1 MKIDRPSRRGF
12 MRAFIALALIFASF
26 AFTNAPDAHGT
37 TLMRMSVAQMSRTAQ
52 VIIRGRCVANET
64 TWEAGEIWTSTTF
77 QVEEVWGGVSVRAV
91 GASQSIRVRLLGGT
105 LGDVTSRVS
114 GIPRFQQGEEV
125 VLFLER
131 TRRGDFSVVSW
142 QQGTFRVRRDR
153 QTGEEVVTQDTSSF
167 ATYDPVHR
175 HFEEDG
181 IRSMRTAD
189 LRSHVDAALQRK
201 P

>member
-1 MKIDRPSRRGF
+1 MKIDLPFCGGF
-12 MRAFIALALIFASF
+12 VRAFIALALIFARF
-26 AFTNAPDAHGT
+26 AFTNSPAAHGT

-52 VIIRGRCVANET
+52 VIIRGRCLTNET
-64 TWEAGEIWTSTTF
+64 TWDAGEIWTSTTF
-77 QVEEVWGGVSVRAV
+77 KLKKCGVAHLYRWWPPLE
-91 GASQSIRVRLLGGT
+91 ASGCAFSAAHS
-105 LGDVTSRVS
+105 VTSPPAS
-114 GIPRFQQGEEV
+114 PAFLASSQGEEV

-131 TRRGDFSVVSW
+131 TRRGDFSIVSW